1 MSDSQD
7 TKPLL
12 DLSDLRLAPKW
23 VSDFGK
29 SSPSSA
35 PDHEESGSR
44 LQRGGGRDFRDS
56 RDRRGPRSDQRGP
69 RPDSRGPRDG
79 GGQYRGGGG
88 AGQGQQGDRNRSR
101 DGRGRPGDRDRDR
114 NRDRDRRDFRDQR
127 PQQEAP
133 PRLPAGL
140 TAEIE
145 PESRATEAMAA
156 MIRNAGKAYSVF
168 DAARL
173 VLSSGDR
180 FHVKFSLPK
189 ESEAKL
195 YAIPADGSLWL
206 SREEA
211 IEHFLNS
218 EGIKEFYRV
227 EEVQLEAPKGNFTSV
242 AICGLSG
249 TLLGPP
255 SHHSYQTTL
264 HRIHRERFA
273 HMSFEDYK
281 RRVRTD
287 NSPEA
292 VEKWKESLTHGTEW
306 IVITPGSE
314 PGPEPAAEEA
324 STAQQQTP
332 EAAAAETPV
341 AAESETPDATDVQ
354 SVEAEPVV
362 EAVGA
367 EPSAEITDSTEATS
381 GTPSQSPAAIEAPAV
396 PEVRLKS
403 RAEMQAHFRENFAPT
418 LVHETNVR
426 YVAGNV
432 PRQNLN
438 PALYQLLRRSVDET
452 RKHLLSLAQ
461 RLCIGFEQQGLKLFK
476 RRGGKLW
483 VSRARPR
490 LLDSSVVLSE
500 RISLMMQI
508 VKAQP
513 GITAKAL
520 IEAVTPAT
528 AKTESESSTPTPT
541 NPEIA
546 AAVDAAPAIV
556 AESTVD
562 AAPQVEI
569 EAIATAAAATPE
581 ASAEQMGALKD
592 LHWLNSEGY
601 VIEYADGQVFPGV
614 TEPPPAKPKAE
625 KAAAARAATATASA
639 SEAETSASASAEPSP
654 PADAEA
660 ESPTQAEDSPIQAA
674 TELAPAK
681 PAAESGSAES
691 IDSDTDSGIG
701 VSVSE
706 PEAEPVPFDFLLE
719 SPTEDAPVSPA
730 SDNSGLGAADD
741 SSAEPLH
748 EAGFLIET
756 EDEVDAAQK
765 EPVAED
771 AAASEPTAE

>member
-12 DLSDLRLAPKW
+12 DLSDLRLTPKW

-29 SSPSSA
+29 SSSSSS
-35 PDHEESGSR
+35 PDQEETNSR
-44 LQRGGGRDFRDS
+44 PQRGGGRDFN
-56 RDRRGPRSDQRGP
+56 DRRGGPRNDQRSGP
-69 RPDSRGPRDG
+69 GPRGPRDG
-79 GGQYRGGGG
+79 GSQFRGGQGAGGG
-88 AGQGQQGDRNRSR
+88 AGDRQRDGGNRSR
-101 DGRGRPGDRDRDR
+101 DGRSPRPQDGRGRPGQGG
-114 NRDRDRRDFRDQR
+114 DRRDFQDRR
-127 PQQEAP
+127 PPQEAP

-140 TAEIE
+140 ITEIE
-145 PESRATEAMAA
+145 PESRATEAMAS

-189 ESEAKL
+189 DSEAKL

-227 EEVQLEAPKGNFTSV
+227 EQVQLEAPKGNFASV

-273 HMSFEDYK
+273 NMSFEDYK

-306 IVITPGSE
+306 VVITPGSE
-314 PGPEPAAEEA
+314 PEQEPVAEVKPPTEATPEVEAEAEAPISNAAPEVIADEPASEEAEAATPEASSEEAAPTPAPAAEPA
-324 STAQQQTP
+324 TP
-332 EAAAAETPV
+332 A
-341 AAESETPDATDVQ
+341 
-354 SVEAEPVV
+354 
-362 EAVGA
+362 
-367 EPSAEITDSTEATS
+367 
-381 GTPSQSPAAIEAPAV
+381 
-396 PEVRLKS
+396 VRLKT
-403 RAEMQAHFRENFAPT
+403 RAEMQTHFRENFAPT
-418 LVHETNVR
+418 LVHETNTR
-426 YVAGNV
+426 YVSGNI
-432 PRQNLN
+432 PRQNIN
-438 PALYQLLRRSVDET
+438 PGLYNLLRRSVDET
-452 RKHLLSLAQ
+452 RKHLLTLAQ

-508 VKAQP
+508 VKSKP
-513 GITAKAL
+513 GISAKAL
-520 IEAVTPAT
+520 IEAVAPAA
-528 AKTESESSTPTPT
+528 AKVETPTPEPT
-541 NPEIA
+541 PAPAVVTESIDATLPVIDELGAVVESIVDTPTTVEEIAEAPAPVA
-546 AAVDAAPAIV
+546 AAVVAPH
-556 AESTVD
+556 E
-562 AAPQVEI
+562 P
-569 EAIATAAAATPE
+569 TAD
-581 ASAEQMGALKD
+581 QMGALKD

-614 TEPPPAKPKAE
+614 TEPPPAKPKPE
-625 KAAAARAATATASA
+625 KLPVPVAPADEA
-639 SEAETSASASAEPSP
+639 AETEV
-654 PADAEA
+654 PADSAPAEIA
-660 ESPTQAEDSPIQAA
+660 PIQAA
-674 TELAPAK
+674 IEMAPA
-681 PAAESGSAES
+681 PAPVEQPSADVESAEAETGEAPQA
-691 IDSDTDSGIG
+691 IAG
-701 VSVSE
+701 SE
-706 PEAEPVPFDFLLE
+706 SNINELEASPQAFDFLME
-719 SPTEDAPVSPA
+719 SSEAPAPAVTDSEETES
-730 SDNSGLGAADD
+730 
-741 SSAEPLH
+741 SSAEPTE
-748 EAGFLIET
+748 EAGFLVESEAEVEIEA
-756 EDEVDAAQK
+756 EVEESSSEEKVAAKQA
-765 EPVAED
+765 AE
-771 AAASEPTAE
+771 